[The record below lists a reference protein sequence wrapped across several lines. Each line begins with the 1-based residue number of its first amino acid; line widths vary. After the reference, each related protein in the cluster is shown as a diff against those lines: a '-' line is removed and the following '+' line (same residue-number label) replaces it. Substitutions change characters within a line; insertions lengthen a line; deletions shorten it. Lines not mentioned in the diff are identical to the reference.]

1 MSDVLGRIR
10 STVGRSSSVRGVSDF
25 VRPYYRKL
33 DPWTGLSGLDR
44 RLVAHLPT
52 GPGFFVE
59 AGGNDGLKQSNT
71 FYLESRRGWR
81 GLLVEPVP
89 RLAQR
94 CTKNRPRARVIHA
107 ALVPPELAGRPVS
120 LVDVDLMTV
129 TTPTSDLTADQVE
142 HVASA
147 ERAQGIVRRE
157 VQAPGRTLSDCIDS
171 AGLPRIDL
179 LSLDVEGFE
188 LGVLAGLDLTR
199 HAPAWALVE
208 TRDPDAVAEV
218 LGSAY
223 ERVDRLSEHDW
234 LFRRN
239 GSADPRGEPQG

>member
-1 MSDVLGRIR
+1 
-10 STVGRSSSVRGVSDF
+10 
-25 VRPYYRKL
+25 
-33 DPWTGLSGLDR
+33 
-44 RLVAHLPT
+44 
-52 GPGFFVE
+52 
-59 AGGNDGLKQSNT
+59 
-71 FYLESRRGWR
+71 
-81 GLLVEPVP
+81 
-89 RLAQR
+89 
-94 CTKNRPRARVIHA
+94 
-107 ALVPPELAGRPVS
+107 VS